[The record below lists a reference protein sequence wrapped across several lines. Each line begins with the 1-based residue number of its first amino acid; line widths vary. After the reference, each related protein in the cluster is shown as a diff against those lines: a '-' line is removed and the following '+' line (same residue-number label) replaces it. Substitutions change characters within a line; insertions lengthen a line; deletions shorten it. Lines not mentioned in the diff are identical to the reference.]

1 MSDCKQ
7 YEELIGAYS
16 DGELSR
22 AQACRLTSH
31 LVDCICCRQEL
42 KKIEELRA
50 CLTLAQDEFKISL
63 PGFAES
69 VMKKIQQEKVSFS
82 RPGHILDFFRPRRT
96 FFRPAYMA
104 LAAAGLIIIVA
115 FGSFLWWKTSS
126 GNLNLARDQEARFTE
141 TELANSPEL
150 YLYQHSNQ
158 IRMNSILPV
167 QTADF
172 TFVEGD

>member
-1 MSDCKQ
+1 MSECQ
-7 YEELIGAYS
+7 QFEELIGAYS
-16 DGELSR
+16 DGELTG
-22 AQACRLTSH
+22 AEACRVADH
-31 LVDCICCRQEL
+31 LSNCPRCRQEL
-42 KKIEELRA
+42 KAIEELRDR
-50 CLTLAQDEFKISL
+50 LTLARDEFKISL

-69 VMKKIQQEKVSFS
+69 VMKKIQGEKLPAFRSGRV
-82 RPGHILDFFRPRRT
+82 LDFFRPRR
-96 FFRPAYMA
+96 FYFRPAYIA
-104 LAAAGLIIIVA
+104 LAAAGLMIVVS

-126 GNLNLARDQEARFTE
+126 GNLNLARSQETRFTE

-158 IRMNSILPV
+158 IQMNAILPV

>member
-1 MSDCKQ
+1 MSECKQ
-7 YEELIGAYS
+7 FEELIGAYS
-16 DGELSR
+16 DGELTG
-22 AQACRLTSH
+22 AEACRVAGH
-31 LVDCICCRQEL
+31 LSDCPRCRQEL
-42 KKIEELRA
+42 KAIEELRA
-50 CLTLAQDEFKISL
+50 RLTLAGDEFKISL

-69 VMKKIQQEKVSFS
+69 VMKKIQGEKLPFFQSGRV
-82 RPGHILDFFRPRRT
+82 LDFFRPRR
-96 FFRPAYMA
+96 FSFRPAYVA
-104 LAAAGLIIIVA
+104 LAAAGLMIVVA
-115 FGSFLWWKTSS
+115 FGSLLWWKISS

-158 IRMNSILPV
+158 IRMNAILPV

>member
-1 MSDCKQ
+1 MSECQ
-7 YEELIGAYS
+7 QFEELIGAYS

-22 AQACRLTSH
+22 AEACRVAGH
-31 LVDCICCRQEL
+31 LSDCPHCRQEL
-42 KKIEELRA
+42 KELEVLRA
-50 CLTLAQDEFKISL
+50 RLILAGDEFKINL

-69 VMKKIQQEKVSFS
+69 VMKKIWKEHLPSS
-82 RPGHILDFFRPRRT
+82 RSGWVLDFFRPRRFT
-96 FFRPAYMA
+96 FRPAYVA
-104 LAAAGLIIIVA
+104 LAAAGLMIVVA

-126 GNLNLARDQEARFTE
+126 GNLNLARNQEARFTE